1 MAVSETNKAQYNL
14 DSQKTKIS
22 ALSLGTVGK
31 HKFLACKDVL
41 LEKDLLEKAAT
52 IKRFENSPLG
62 GELEKHTDIAKR
74 KIKIS

>member
-31 HKFLACKDVL
+31 HEFLACKDVL

-52 IKRFENSPLG
+52 I
-62 GELEKHTDIAKR
+62 
-74 KIKIS
+74 